1 MLLVFACGAFV
12 QPLCPNVYASASP
25 IRTVTF
31 CTQIGEYAQKV
42 KQKQLKG
49 RETAA
54 VRARKL
60 SNKGAARPGATRTSG
75 LTALTLEGRAGL
87 QARCSEDE
95 EGADEEDSDVADEYF
110 DGDGE

>member
-1 MLLVFACGAFV
+1 
-12 QPLCPNVYASASP
+12 
-25 IRTVTF
+25 
-31 CTQIGEYAQKV
+31 V

-60 SNKGAARPGATRTSG
+60 SNKGAARPGATHTRG
-75 LTALTLEGRAGL
+75 LPAHPVGDGAG
-87 QARCSEDE
+87 AEPGCSEDE
-95 EGADEEDSDVADEYF
+95 GEGEEESEGADEYF